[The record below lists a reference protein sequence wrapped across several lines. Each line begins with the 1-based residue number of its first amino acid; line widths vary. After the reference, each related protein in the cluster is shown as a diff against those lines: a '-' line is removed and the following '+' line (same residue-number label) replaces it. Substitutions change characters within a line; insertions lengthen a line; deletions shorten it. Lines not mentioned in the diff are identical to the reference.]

1 MEEFLLEVGAVG
13 VVAQI
18 KIADHDSLFESDTCS
33 WKQRRSRRVAASF
46 TVSPRLHIQRIF
58 QLEDVPGD
66 VVGSPRVFQLTYPPR
81 QKINKIATKASL
93 SLCF

>member
-46 TVSPRLHIQRIF
+46 TVSPRLHIQRISAGGRPWWRGGEP
-58 QLEDVPGD
+58 LG
-66 VVGSPRVFQLTYPPR
+66 
-81 QKINKIATKASL
+81 L
-93 SLCF
+93 SAHLPAAAKKKN